1 MVIPPEYANRSLY
14 HITHINNLPNVIE
27 YGLLSKNEMDR
38 IGIVHKGIA
47 HESIQDRRSTMEVP
61 CGDGGVVHDYV
72 PLYFCKRSPMLFA
85 VNKRYSIEKNI
96 LYLEFPIHILETCNG
111 VLTNF
116 SANASTTPDFFD
128 NPSVLHIL
136 NWKAI
141 DARYWSTP
149 DYPSSYT
156 KKDKQAEALFYKR
169 LPLKQ
174 LKKIVVYDKQCKQE
188 VERIFASYNTDSPT
202 IEIDKPS
209 FDDPGYYFNKKIKIR

>member
-1 MVIPPEYANRSLY
+1 MAIPSKYANRSLY
-14 HITHINNLPNVIE
+14 HFTHINNLPKIIK
-27 YGLLSKNEMDR
+27 YGILSKNEKNR
-38 IGIVHKGIA
+38 IGIVHKDIA

-72 PLYFCKRSPMLFA
+72 PLYFCKRSPMLYA
-85 VNKRYSIEKNI
+85 VDKQYSNEKNI
-96 LYLEFPIHILETCNG
+96 IYLEFPIHILETYNG
-111 VLTNF
+111 IFTNF

-141 DARYWSTP
+141 DTYNWGKR
-149 DYPSSYT
+149 DDPSGNT
-156 KKDKQAEALFYKR
+156 MKEKQAEALIYHE
-169 LPLKQ
+169 LPLNK
-174 LKKIVVYDKQCKQE
+174 LKKIVVYDEQCKQE

-209 FDDPGYYFNKKIKIR
+209 LDDFGYYFNKKIIIC